1 MPICPRPCE
10 LERKNAMRTTLVLP
24 VLLLALACS
33 SKLDRRKAED
43 LLRPH
48 YPVVVPVTIPE
59 QGSAEKGSPAHMR
72 LTTLKE
78 NLEKSGWFDCSV
90 EAKGTQETFTFRL
103 KPNAPKAIKA
113 APKGFSVPAAEAA
126 FVRATTMETTRE
138 GARVTYEIRLEKPT
152 AQFPLF
158 QAMHQ
163 EVQIGQTKL
172 RHATFERKN
181 GAWFPA
187 NTDEVFRK
195 VE

>member
-1 MPICPRPCE
+1 LQTEKETI
-10 LERKNAMRTTLVLP
+10 MRTALILP
-24 VLLLALACS
+24 ALLLTLACS
-33 SKLDRRKAED
+33 TKLDRRKAED

-59 QGSAEKGSPAHMR
+59 QASAEKGSPAHLR

-78 NLEKSGWFDCSV
+78 NLDKSGWFECSV
-90 EAKGTQETFTFRL
+90 KTEGAKETFSFTL
-103 KPNAPKAIKA
+103 KPTAPKTIKA

-126 FVRATTMETTRE
+126 FVRAVKMEPTRE
-138 GARVTYEIRLEKPT
+138 GARVDYEIRLEKPT

-158 QAMHQ
+158 QALHQ

-187 NTDEVFRK
+187 VTDEVFHK